1 MNKRK
6 SAFTLAEVLITLGI
20 IGVVAAITI
29 PVLVAKINEQV
40 HKTQLKK
47 TISTLN
53 QALKMVYNNTDTIY
67 DCYYNQYGTS
77 GGAVNGCKELDTEM
91 RKVLKIAQVCE
102 NKSYEKGCI
111 PKYKGKDTVL
121 KERYGDDYDLDFN
134 NKNCGAFN
142 EDRILNKNTTLVL
155 LDGTIIGY
163 YGNNNPKYLFV
174 DVNGKKGPNR
184 WGYDMFVLSITT
196 KNEGAGVGYLPEC
209 GGCGIVEKGGKTT
222 CQMMG
227 YRYY

>member
-29 PVLVAKINEQV
+29 PVLMAKINEQV

-67 DCYYNQYGTS
+67 DCYYNPYGTTGRS
-77 GGAVNGCKELDTEM
+77 STDCKALDAEM
-91 RKVLKIAQVCE
+91 RKVLKISHVCE
-102 NKSYEKGCI
+102 TKPYEKGCI
-111 PKYKGKDTVL
+111 PKYKGRDTIL
-121 KERYGDDYDLDFN
+121 KERYGDDYNLDHN
-134 NKNCGAFN
+134 NKNCGGFN
-142 EDRILNKNTTLVL
+142 ENAILNQNTTLVL

-174 DVNGKKGPNR
+174 DVNGNKGPNR
-184 WGYDMFVLSITT
+184 WGYDMFVLNITT
-196 KNEGAGVGYLPEC
+196 KNEGTGVAYIPEC
-209 GGCGIVEKGGKTT
+209 GGCGIVEKGGKTS

-227 YRYY
+227 YK